1 MLEKAK
7 FFLLIFLLLIVLPG
21 WAIYETWDVPNYKW
35 EIVSRILMTLIY
47 LAVIVGGFAILSIK
61 QVEEV
66 EELDSNVL
74 NSFSSGDSSNLSP
87 QEYPQVNVLG
97 SLKRMDS
104 GITELNSVSIIRC
117 NKTMKLGVKL
127 SFLAFDEYADLI
139 HDDFIGHDEFILKED
154 VHSKLGYLMKNTENE
169 SLSNAFKNL
178 PDINSDEYIQKL
190 YECLLLGTN
199 AVYMVEFR
207 MVGGFERLYSIKPT

>member
-1 MLEKAK
+1 
-7 FFLLIFLLLIVLPG
+7 
-21 WAIYETWDVPNYKW
+21 
-35 EIVSRILMTLIY
+35 MTLIY

-127 SFLAFDEYADLI
+127 NFLAFDEYADQI
-139 HDDFIGHDEFILKED
+139 HDEFIGHDEFILKED